1 MSEQDMERTAKRTRE
16 TARIQELKK
25 KQVLSSYLLLPA
37 LFYCLP
43 NEVPKQDCN
52 RE

>member
-25 KQVLSSYLLLPA
+25 KQV
-37 LFYCLP
+37 FF
-43 NEVPKQDCN
+43 
-52 RE
+52 